1 MEFKTLNDPALIHMV
16 NTAAQWATSVKA
28 GAAPHWLV
36 LLGNSGVGKTHIAK
50 RLTKWLKTRDDWSMG
65 ASYHPRTVYWP
76 VFVEDL
82 RSGGAYGELRDM
94 TGWRYLI
101 LDDVASE
108 RVSEYSGEKLHNL
121 LGARVGKWTIIT
133 SNKSMR
139 DIAEFDTRIASR
151 LKRDGA
157 KIVDSRTIDFNLRK
171 Q

>member
-1 MEFKTLNDPALIHMV
+1 
-16 NTAAQWATSVKA
+16 
-28 GAAPHWLV
+28 
-36 LLGNSGVGKTHIAK
+36 
-50 RLTKWLKTRDDWSMG
+50 
-65 ASYHPRTVYWP
+65 
-76 VFVEDL
+76 
-82 RSGGAYGELRDM
+82 M